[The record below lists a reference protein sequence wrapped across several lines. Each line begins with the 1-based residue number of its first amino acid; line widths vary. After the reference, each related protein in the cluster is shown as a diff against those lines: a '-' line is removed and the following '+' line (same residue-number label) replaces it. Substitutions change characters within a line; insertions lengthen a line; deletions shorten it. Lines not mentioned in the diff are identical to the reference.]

1 MKLLPS
7 LLIGALLLAVS
18 APATAGEFATLRE
31 EIAAAR
37 ASLVSMVT
45 NREKR
50 GPAEQKLVKDSA
62 DAVSAHLA
70 KLKAPQGKVAE
81 FQELAATWN
90 AFKTTREKE
99 LVPAILANDTAK
111 VTKLGAVIQK
121 ERLDRMYAL
130 LKILE
135 P

>member
-1 MKLLPS
+1 MKFIPS
-7 LLIGALLLAVS
+7 LLLGVLFLAVS
-18 APATAGEFATLRE
+18 ATASAGEFATLRE

-50 GPAEQKLVKDSA
+50 GPVEQKLVKDSA

-70 KLKAPQGKVAE
+70 KMKAPAGRTAE
-81 FQELAATWN
+81 FQELTATWN
-90 AFKTTREKE
+90 AFKATREKE

-111 VTKLGAVIQK
+111 VTRIGAVIQK